1 MTNPLPL
8 LAAAAPKNLL
18 TGIDWVTL
26 SLYFLVLLGVAW
38 WVVSRRKDTA
48 ADYFLA
54 GRNLG
59 WWVIGASIFASNIG
73 SEHIVGLAGSG
84 AKDGV
89 AMAHYELHAWC
100 LLVLAWVFVPF
111 YARSQ
116 VFTMPEFLEKRFS
129 AASRYVLSI
138 VSILTFIVSKIAVGI
153 FAGGVVF
160 STLLPEMHVGP
171 LDSFW
176 VGSLLVIIL
185 TGLYTMLG
193 GMRAVAYNDA
203 VQVVVLILGSALLTI
218 YGLNTLGAEK
228 GFFAGWGELRRL
240 CGSDMF
246 NLWKPLVPAGQEA
259 TWAPVREMVNGQI
272 VRQAWYFNTNFPWL
286 GMAICAPVI
295 GLWYWCTDQY
305 IVQRALGAPNERI
318 ARRGSIFASFLK
330 LFPVYLFIIPGLIC
344 FALAK
349 SGRVPGL
356 AEVYDPATGQ
366 AGPAAQSAFPMLVQH
381 LLPPG
386 LRGIVVAGLL
396 SALMGSLAGVFNA
409 CSTLFTVD
417 IYEKLRPKA
426 SQHEIVHMGRLATG
440 IMVLIAIAWIPV
452 VKGAH
457 SLYEYLQQIQGY
469 LAPPIFVV
477 FFFGVFWKRLNAQG
491 CLWAMIVGFVAGVFR
506 MLVDTPVT
514 LKAIAGYPEGS
525 FLWIVNNINF
535 QYFSILIT
543 LISAVVMV
551 VVSHLTPKPMES
563 QIRGLTF
570 ATASAEDK
578 ARTRESWGM
587 AEVLASCVVLA
598 AIVGAY
604 LYFRG

>member
-1 MTNPLPL
+1 MNNLNPI
-8 LAAAAPKNLL
+8 LAMGGSTL
-18 TGIDWVTL
+18 TGLDWL
-26 SLYFLVLLGVAW
+26 AIAGYFGVLLCVAW

-54 GRNLG
+54 GRNLS
-59 WWVIGASIFASNIG
+59 WWIIGASIFASNIG

-89 AMAHYELHAWC
+89 ALAHYELHAWC

-111 YARSQ
+111 YARSL

-129 AASRYVLSI
+129 TKSRYVLSI
-138 VSILTFIVSKIAVGI
+138 SSLLTFIVSKIAVGI

-160 STLLPEMHVGP
+160 GTLLPELRLNLGSVH

-176 VGSLLVIIL
+176 LGSIAVIVL

-203 VQVVVLILGSALLTI
+203 VQVFVLITGSALLTV
-218 YGLNTLGAEK
+218 YGLVKLG
-228 GFFAGWGELRRL
+228 GWSELRSI

-259 TWAPVREMVNGQI
+259 TWAPIKQLDASGNI
-272 VRQAWYFNTNFPWL
+272 IRQAWYFNGNFPWL

-305 IVQRALGAPNERI
+305 IVQRALGAPNEKT
-318 ARRGSIFASFLK
+318 ARQGSIFAAFLK

-344 FALAK
+344 YALAK
-349 SGRVPGL
+349 SGKL
-356 AEVYDPATGQ
+356 PALTESFNQPNG
-366 AGPAAQSAFPMLVQH
+366 AQGAFPLLVQH

-426 SQHEIVHMGRLATG
+426 SQHEIVRMGRIATAVMVG
-440 IMVLIAIAWIPV
+440 IAMAWIPV

-457 SLYEYLQQIQGY
+457 GLYNYLQAIQGY

-477 FFFGVFWKRLNAQG
+477 FFFGVFWKRLNAAG
-491 CLWAMIVGFVAGVFR
+491 CLWAMVIGFIVGVFR
-506 MLVDTPVT
+506 MLVDTPCT
-514 LKAIAGYPEGS
+514 LNPNFQYAEGS
-525 FLWIVNNINF
+525 FFWIVNNINF

-543 LISAVVMV
+543 IISALVMIIF
-551 VVSHLTPKPMES
+551 SYLTPPPNEA
-563 QIRGLTF
+563 QITGLTF
-570 ATASAEDK
+570 ATATAADE
-578 ARTRESWGM
+578 ARTRASWS
-587 AEVLASCVVLA
+587 AKEVAASV
-598 AIVGAY
+598 AILGCILFAY

>member
-1 MTNPLPL
+1 MNIPVTLPL
-8 LAAAAPKNLL
+8 CAVVSTRMEALDWLA
-18 TGIDWVTL
+18 IEI
-26 SLYFLVLLGVAW
+26 YFSILLGVAW
-38 WVVSRRKDTA
+38 WVVSKSKDTA

-111 YARSQ
+111 YMRSQ
-116 VFTMPEFLEKRFS
+116 VFTMPEFLERRFS
-129 AASRYVLSI
+129 TGSRYVLSI
-138 VSILTFIVSKIAVGI
+138 VSIITFILSKIAVGI

-160 STLLPEMHVGP
+160 GTLLPELQIHVGGVVI
-171 LDSFW
+171 DSFW
-176 VGSLLVIIL
+176 IGSITVVLL
-185 TGLYTMLG
+185 TGLYTSIG

-203 VQVVVLILGSALLTI
+203 VQVVVLIGGSAILTF
-218 YGLNTLGAEK
+218 YGLHKLG
-228 GFFAGWGELRRL
+228 GWGELKDL

-246 NLWKPLVPAGQEA
+246 NLWKPLIPVNMTG
-259 TWAPVREMVNGQI
+259 TWAPVKTSTEI
-272 VRQAWYFNTNFPWL
+272 AWYFNDQFPWL

-305 IVQRALGAPNERI
+305 IVQRALGAPNEKV
-318 ARRGSIFASFLK
+318 ARQGSIFAAFLK

-344 FALAK
+344 YALVKKDA
-349 SGRVPGL
+349 VPEL
-356 AEVYDPATGQ
+356 SAEF
-366 AGPAAQSAFPMLVQH
+366 AAQGSQGAFPMMVQY

-417 IYEKLRPKA
+417 IYEKIRPKA
-426 SQHEIVHMGRLATG
+426 TQRELVRIGRLATVA
-440 IMVLIAIAWIPV
+440 MVLIALLWIPV

-457 SLYEYLQQIQGY
+457 GLYGYLQSVQGY

-477 FFFGVFWKRLNAQG
+477 FFLGVFWKRLNAKG
-491 CLWAMIVGFVAGVFR
+491 CFWAMVIGFIVGIFR
-506 MLVDTPVT
+506 MAVDTPIT
-514 LKAIAGYPEGS
+514 LGLFKSYPEGS

-551 VVSHLTPKPMES
+551 GVSYAGAIPDYDRIK
-563 QIRGLTF
+563 GLTF
-570 ATASAEDK
+570 STASEEDRK
-578 ARTRESWGM
+578 RTRDSWHWTD
-587 AEVLASCVVLA
+587 VASSLVVLVF
-598 AIVGAY
+598 ILGAY
-604 LYFRG
+604 FYFRG